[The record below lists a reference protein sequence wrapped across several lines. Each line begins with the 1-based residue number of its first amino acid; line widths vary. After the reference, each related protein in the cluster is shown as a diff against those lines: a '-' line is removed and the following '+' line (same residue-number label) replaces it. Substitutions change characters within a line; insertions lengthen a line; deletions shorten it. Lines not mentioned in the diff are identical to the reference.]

1 MTESEIIN
9 LISQEAVANG
19 VDPKLLLK
27 IARQESGLNPNAK
40 SKVGATGLMQLM
52 PATAKGLG
60 VDPNDPAQNVKGGA
74 KYFKQMMDMF
84 GDERKA
90 LAAYNAGPGNVRKY
104 GGIPPFKETQNYV
117 SAITGSQT
125 DDKGRVYESQRK
137 PETTLGMPESENGL
151 LKQYLDKFL
160 KESQPSKGMNLAS
173 GLVNGIGQIASYF
186 GKEPQMQ
193 QALMQQEQLRQER
206 QNQKQMSVQE
216 MVAKYLKPDKGT
228 SAMQNWMF
236 AKSLPVDQQDK
247 FLSQSQNPFA
257 QMLSMMNMQKM
268 QGQQNERQK
277 LLGNG
282 QDINDLS
289 SMSDDDLLNQL
300 TPEEKQA
307 MGLQ

>member
-9 LISQEAVANG
+9 LISQEATANG

-117 SAITGSQT
+117 SKIMGSQT

-160 KESQPSKGMNLAS
+160 KESQPNKGMDIAG
-173 GLVNGIGQIASYF
+173 GL
-186 GKEPQMQ
+186 
-193 QALMQQEQLRQER
+193 
-206 QNQKQMSVQE
+206 
-216 MVAKYLKPDKGT
+216 
-228 SAMQNWMF
+228 
-236 AKSLPVDQQDK
+236 
-247 FLSQSQNPFA
+247 
-257 QMLSMMNMQKM
+257 
-268 QGQQNERQK
+268 
-277 LLGNG
+277 
-282 QDINDLS
+282 INDLYF
-289 SMSDDDLLNQL
+289 
-300 TPEEKQA
+300 K
-307 MGLQ
+307 